1 MNQPN
6 EATSHPEPDTQR
18 SGPGLCILGAIGT
31 AILGL
36 MSAPICWILKD
47 GLLGAYPSY
56 GLGAVSHFF
65 WSLLWGLWPVSTLVL
80 LLIGSHSRKVR
91 CICLGLL
98 GICILIFMMP
108 LVYAKAY
115 IDYMDSPFQRGAS
128 ITLWQQGIGRI
139 YHWPADTD
147 AREDDKIWQDWEIAH
162 NSTHCWR
169 NRQGCVECPIAQ
181 CELYHATIRWD
192 EQQVEITNQAG
203 TFSRPRNE
211 LDARL
216 LKHLQSKLPQ

>member
-1 MNQPN
+1 MNQPT
-6 EATSHPEPDTQR
+6 EAPSPEAGRQAPA
-18 SGPGLCILGAIGT
+18 PGCCIIGAIVT
-31 AILGL
+31 ALLGL
-36 MSAPICWILKD
+36 LSAPICWLLRD
-47 GLLGAYPSY
+47 GLLGAYPSS

-80 LLIGSHSRKVR
+80 LLTGCRSRKLR

-98 GICILIFMMP
+98 GICILIFMIP
-108 LVYAKAY
+108 LVYARAY
-115 IDYMDSPFQRGAS
+115 IDYMDSPFRCSAS

-147 AREDDKIWQDWEIAH
+147 AQESDKIWQDWEISH

-169 NRQGCVECPIAQ
+169 NRRGCIDLPIAQ

-192 EQQVEITNQAG
+192 ETQVEITNRAG
-203 TFSRPRNE
+203 TFTRPRNE
-211 LDARL
+211 QDSLLLDYL
-216 LKHLQSKLPQ
+216 YGKLGK

>member
-1 MNQPN
+1 M
-6 EATSHPEPDTQR
+6 
-18 SGPGLCILGAIGT
+18 
-31 AILGL
+31 
-36 MSAPICWILKD
+36 
-47 GLLGAYPSY
+47 
-56 GLGAVSHFF
+56 V
-65 WSLLWGLWPVSTLVL
+65 
-80 LLIGSHSRKVR
+80 
-91 CICLGLL
+91 
-98 GICILIFMMP
+98 P
-108 LVYAKAY
+108 LVYARAY
-115 IDYMDSPFQRGAS
+115 IDYMDSPFRCSAS

-147 AREDDKIWQDWEIAH
+147 FREDDKIWQDWEIAH

-169 NRQGCVECPIAQ
+169 TRRGCIDLPIAQ

>member
-1 MNQPN
+1 MNQPH
-6 EATSHPEPDTQR
+6 EATSHPAPDTQK
-18 SGPGLCILGAIGT
+18 SGPGRCIICAIVT
-31 AILGL
+31 ALLGL

-80 LLIGSHSRKVR
+80 LLIGCRSRKVR

-98 GICILIFMMP
+98 SVCILIFMIP

-115 IDYMDSPFQRGAS
+115 IDYMDSPFRRSAS
-128 ITLWQQGIGRI
+128 ITLWQQGIGRV

-147 AREDDKIWQDWEIAH
+147 DQEDDKTWQDWESAH

-169 NRQGCVECPIAQ
+169 NRRGCIEHPIAQ
-181 CELYHATIRWD
+181 CELHYATIRWD

-203 TFSRPRNE
+203 TFTRPRNE

>member
-1 MNQPN
+1 MNQPH

-18 SGPGLCILGAIGT
+18 SGPGLCIIGAIGT

-47 GLLGAYPSY
+47 GLLGAYPSH

-80 LLIGSHSRKVR
+80 LLIGCHSRKVR
-91 CICLGLL
+91 CISLGLL

-115 IDYMDSPFQRGAS
+115 IDYMDTPFQRGAS

-147 AREDDKIWQDWEIAH
+147 FREDDKIWQDWEITH

-169 NRQGCVECPIAQ
+169 NRRGCIEHPIAQ
-181 CELYHATIRWD
+181 CELHYATIRWD
-192 EQQVEITNQAG
+192 EQQVEITNRDG

>member
-6 EATSHPEPDTQR
+6 EATSHPEPDTQS
-18 SGPGLCILGAIGT
+18 SGPGLCIIGAIGT

-36 MSAPICWILKD
+36 MSAPICWILRD
-47 GLLGAYPSY
+47 GLLGAYPSH

-65 WSLLWGLWPVSTLVL
+65 WSLLWGVWPVSTLVL
-80 LLIGSHSRKVR
+80 LLIGCRSRKVR

-98 GICILIFMMP
+98 SVCILIFMMP

-115 IDYMDSPFQRGAS
+115 IDYMDTPFQRNAS

-147 AREDDKIWQDWEIAH
+147 FREDDKIWQDWEIAH

-169 NRQGCVECPIAQ
+169 NRRGA
-181 CELYHATIRWD
+181 L
-192 EQQVEITNQAG
+192 N
-203 TFSRPRNE
+203 
-211 LDARL
+211 ARL
-216 LKHLQSKLPQ
+216 PSANFTTPPSAGMKHR